1 MTEAVLK
8 RLEKKVDA
16 ISEFLEDVYLTKEEE
31 ERLRKADEIVRKDRL
46 KELTETTLL

>member
-1 MTEAVLK
+1 MSDAVLR

-31 ERLRKADEIVRKDRL
+31 ERLKKADEMVRMGRL
-46 KELTETTLL
+46 KELTKVV